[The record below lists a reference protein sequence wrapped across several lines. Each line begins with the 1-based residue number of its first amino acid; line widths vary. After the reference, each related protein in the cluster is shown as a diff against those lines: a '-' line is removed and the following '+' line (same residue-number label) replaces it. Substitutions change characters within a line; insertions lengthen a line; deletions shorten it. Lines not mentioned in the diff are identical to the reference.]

1 MKITKRN
8 NDLNLEIISNGFI
21 LTLTGR
27 DESGNY
33 LTDKIFVNDLA
44 EVNDAISDYF
54 HLPEDN

>member
-1 MKITKRN
+1 MKITKRS

-21 LTLTGR
+21 LTLTGG
-27 DESGNY
+27 DETGNY

-44 EVNDAISDYF
+44 EANDAISNYF

>member
-1 MKITKRN
+1 MKITKRS

-33 LTDKIFVNDLA
+33 LTDKIFVNDLTEA
-44 EVNDAISDYF
+44 NNVISDYF

>member
-21 LTLTGR
+21 LTLSGR
-27 DESGNY
+27 DESGTY
-33 LTDKIFVNDLA
+33 RTDKIFVNDLT
-44 EVNDAISDYF
+44 EVNDVISDYF

>member
-27 DESGNY
+27 DETGNY
-33 LTDKIFVNDLA
+33 LTDKIFVNDLTEA
-44 EVNDAISDYF
+44 NDVISDYF

>member
-1 MKITKRN
+1 MKITKRS

-27 DESGNY
+27 DETGNY
-33 LTDKIFVNDLA
+33 LTDKIFVNDLTEA
-44 EVNDAISDYF
+44 NDVISDYF

>member
-21 LTLTGR
+21 LTLVGR

-33 LTDKIFVNDLA
+33 VTDKIFVNDLTEA
-44 EVNDAISDYF
+44 NDVISDYF